1 VYEEIMERNQN
12 SRSFVIFFAVLAL
25 TILSCSGLADLPGL
39 GATATPTPTSTFT
52 PSPTPTLTSTPTL
65 TPTNTFTPTPLPETS
80 IELLADGSTRFT
92 DTKGGYTFVLPA
104 GWLVIN
110 LAGDNP
116 GQALDEAKSANPDK
130 TLILNGL
137 NSAVAQRARM
147 GAADF
152 SPDHFTALSAP
163 MLFAVLD
170 ETTHLMPL
178 KDLLEANRKMIP
190 QILKAQVTASK
201 IIENSSGVSYGILDV
216 TLNITAN
223 SKTASVKEKLMMFQ
237 TDKYTVFITL
247 AVLDELK
254 EAGFAGFNAMIESV
268 ELLDP

>member
-1 VYEEIMERNQN
+1 MERNRN
-12 SRSFVIFFAVLAL
+12 SRSFVIFVVVLAL

-52 PSPTPTLTSTPTL
+52 PSPTSTLTSTPTL

-80 IELLADGSTRFT
+80 IELLSDGSTRFT

-104 GWLVIN
+104 GWLAIN

-116 GQALDEAKSANPDK
+116 TQALEEAKSANPDK
-130 TLILNGL
+130 ASILTGL

-152 SPDHFTALSAP
+152 SPDHFTAVSAP

-170 ETTHLMPL
+170 ETTHLTPL
-178 KDLLEANRKMIP
+178 KDLMEANSKMIP

-201 IIENSSGVSYGILDV
+201 IKENPLGVSYGILDI
-216 TLNITAN
+216 TLKITAN
-223 SKTASVKEKLMMFQ
+223 TTTASVSEKLMMFK

-247 AVLDELK
+247 AVLEDLK
-254 EAGFAGFNAMIESV
+254 EAGFAGFNEMLESV
-268 ELLDP
+268 ELLNP

>member
-1 VYEEIMERNQN
+1 MNLLKGFRPLII
-12 SRSFVIFFAVLAL
+12 FVAIFAL

-52 PSPTPTLTSTPTL
+52 PSPTSTLTSTPSL

-104 GWLVIN
+104 GWLAIN
-110 LAGDNP
+110 LVGDNP
-116 GQALDEAKSANPDK
+116 GQALEEAKSANPDK
-130 TLILNGL
+130 ALILNGL

-152 SPDHFTALSAP
+152 APNHFSALSAP

-170 ETTHLMPL
+170 ETTRLMPL
-178 KDLLEANRKMIP
+178 KDLLEANSKMIP

-201 IIENSSGVSYGILDV
+201 IKENSSGVSYGILDI
-216 TLNITAN
+216 TLKITSN
-223 SKTASVKEKLMMFQ
+223 NKTASVNEKLMMFK

-254 EAGFAGFNAMIESV
+254 EAGFAGFNEMIETV
-268 ELLDP
+268 ELLDF

>member
-1 VYEEIMERNQN
+1 MERNQN
-12 SRSFVIFFAVLAL
+12 ARSFIIFVAVLAL

-39 GATATPTPTSTFT
+39 IATATPTPTSTFT

-80 IELLADGSTRFT
+80 IESLADGSTRFT

-110 LAGDNP
+110 LVGDNP
-116 GQALDEAKSANPDK
+116 GQALEEAKSANPDK
-130 TLILNGL
+130 ALILTGL

-152 SPDHFTALSAP
+152 SPDHFTAISAP
-163 MLFAVLD
+163 MLFTVLD
-170 ETTHLMPL
+170 ETALLMPL
-178 KDLLEANRKMIP
+178 EDLLEANRKMIP

-201 IIENSSGVSYGILDV
+201 INENPSGVPYGILDI
-216 TLNITAN
+216 TLKITSN
-223 SKTASVKEKLMMFQ
+223 TATTSVSEKLMMFK
-237 TDKYTVFITL
+237 TEKYTVFITL

-254 EAGFAGFNAMIESV
+254 EAGFAGFNEMIESV
-268 ELLDP
+268 ELLNP